1 MQSKTGFEASNPPK
15 TFWMTG
21 LPGSGKS
28 TLATA
33 LKAAMMAQGMNCC
46 ILDGDVMR
54 LGLSRDLGFSAPDRR
69 ENIRRVAEVARLL
82 NDAGVFVVTALI
94 SPARDDRS
102 MACEIIGG
110 DSCFEIHVAT
120 PLSVCETRDPK
131 GLYKRARNGEIADLT
146 GVGSAYE
153 IPQAPALVINT
164 VEVPV
169 ADAVNRMLGLLRSA
183 A

>member
-1 MQSKTGFEASNPPK
+1 MPGNRKVMKEKVPT

-33 LKAAMMAQGMNCC
+33 MRFALLERGLNCC

-54 LGLSRDLGFSAPDRR
+54 QGLTRDLGFSATDRR

-82 NDAGVFVVTALI
+82 NDAGVFVVSALV

-102 MACEIIGG
+102 MAREIVGEKT
-110 DSCFEIHVAT
+110 FHEIYIAT
-120 PLSVCETRDPK
+120 PLSVCEMRDPK
-131 GLYKRARNGEIADLT
+131 GLYKRARAGEIADMT
-146 GVGSAYE
+146 GIGSPYE
-153 IPQAPALVINT
+153 IPTAPALAINT
-164 VEVPV
+164 VDVPV
-169 ADAVNRMLGLLRSA
+169 VDAVNRMLDLIRALS
-183 A
+183 